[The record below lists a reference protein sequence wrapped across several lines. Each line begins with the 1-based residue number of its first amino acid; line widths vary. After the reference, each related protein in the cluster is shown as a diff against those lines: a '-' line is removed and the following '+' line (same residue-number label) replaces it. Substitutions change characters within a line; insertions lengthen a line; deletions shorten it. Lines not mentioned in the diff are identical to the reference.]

1 MESGFSKSGSNR
13 SSAYQAKINW
23 LTIVTVRTKRNNV
36 VRSPFRKCSLFLKCS
51 ITLAGWG
58 HGLLMGAR
66 IDVVGETCDANFP
79 PGGRVAFPGKN
90 WRNAAT
96 RRARK
101 GWRPPDRRRLHYH
114 LLDRPLDPSTPRPLH
129 SCVAPACG
137 KRLRDGN
144 VPKFSAGKFIP
155 VIHRERCERGSC
167 MWAFLPVCM
176 MMWVTSEVT
185 LETTRAPSRLANFL
199 TSSYGKRRE
208 WLAYPATASAK

>member
-1 MESGFSKSGSNR
+1 MQTLGRILKKHDPENKWKVDFPRAALIALVCIKQR
-13 SSAYQAKINW
+13 SIDSQS
-23 LTIVTVRTKRNNV
+23 LQSLRKRNNV

-66 IDVVGETCDANFP
+66 IDVFGETCDANFP

-114 LLDRPLDPSTPRPLH
+114 LLDRPLDPSTSPFLCRP
-129 SCVAPACG
+129 G
-137 KRLRDGN
+137 
-144 VPKFSAGKFIP
+144 I
-155 VIHRERCERGSC
+155 RETF
-167 MWAFLPVCM
+167 A
-176 MMWVTSEVT
+176 
-185 LETTRAPSRLANFL
+185 
-199 TSSYGKRRE
+199 RRKC
-208 WLAYPATASAK
+208 S